1 MREDRIKKSYE
12 NIKLDNEVKDKML
25 FEILNS
31 ETANINSN
39 KICIMRK
46 EFYMRKAVVAAV
58 MAICILAL
66 SGTAYAAYKW
76 MNAKQV
82 AESFGENKLAE
93 QFGKSEADVL
103 YEESDKY
110 RATYLGMVSG
120 EKLITGMEGTDD
132 KKSYIVAAVER
143 KDGKD
148 ITYDDG
154 IVVSPFV
161 KGINP
166 MKFNI
171 YAMSG
176 GTQSKILDGVL
187 YFIAEC
193 DDLEI
198 FADKG
203 VYIAVMDGPNMGTAY
218 NIDESTGVI
227 KKAANY
233 EGLNMLFEIKLNASK
248 ADPEAADKY
257 LKELENDLEQGA
269 DETFEGDDFEG
280 YNDLEHPEDI
290 IEKATLVKGS
300 EKKLTP
306 DMDGMIKYV
315 SDEIDAAIP
324 AKAVKK
330 NGIDTLLFYGDEN
343 SEDEILVFTY
353 ENGEYIG
360 RLYTC
365 DKSITREAEN
375 K

>member
-25 FEILNS
+25 SEILNS

-46 EFYMRKAVVAAV
+46 EFYMKKAVVAAV

-143 KDGKD
+143 KDGKA

-154 IVVSPFV
+154 IVISPFI

-171 YAMSG
+171 YSMG
-176 GTQSKILDGVL
+176 GGAQSEILDGVL
-187 YFIAEC
+187 YFITEC
-193 DDLEI
+193 DNLEI

-218 NIDESTGVI
+218 NMDESTGLI
-227 KKAANY
+227 KKAADY
-233 EGLNMLFEIKLNASK
+233 KGLNMLFEIELDVSK
-248 ADPEAADKY
+248 ADADKY
-257 LKELENDLEQGA
+257 FKQLESDLENDGDKTTEK
-269 DETFEGDDFEG
+269 DDFEGDD
-280 YNDLEHPEDI
+280 DLKHSEEI

-300 EKKLTP
+300 EKKITA
-306 DMDGMIKYV
+306 DKDGAIKYV
-315 SDEIDAAIP
+315 NDEIDAAVS
-324 AKAVKK
+324 AEAVRMK
-330 NGIDTLLFYGDEN
+330 GIYTLLMYGDEN
-343 SEDEILVFTY
+343 SEDTILAFTY